1 MKLNNKKPQ
10 TAQAVI
16 QAIVE
21 QPVHMFFRV
30 RMTGLLQE
38 IDQEGVE
45 VLHALRDFAVAFVN
59 VLVVFIN
66 ASAALCK
73 LLLYPVTRALRF
85 MRMRREIMN
94 NPERF
99 LVQTDAEA

>member
-1 MKLNNKKPQ
+1 MKLNDKKPQ

-21 QPVHMFFRV
+21 KPVLMFFRV

-45 VLHALRDFAVAFVN
+45 VLYALRDFAIAAVN

-66 ASAALCK
+66 ASAALVK
-73 LLLYPVTRALRF
+73 LMLYPVTRALCF